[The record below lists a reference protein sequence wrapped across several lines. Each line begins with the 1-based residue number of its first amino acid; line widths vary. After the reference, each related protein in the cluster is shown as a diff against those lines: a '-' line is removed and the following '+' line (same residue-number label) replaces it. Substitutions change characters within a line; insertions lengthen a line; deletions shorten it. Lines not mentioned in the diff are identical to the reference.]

1 MQPSAGDDRMPAI
14 DRSLTP
20 GYRLNAQTIH
30 RDLYRLAAILLSY
43 MALEKSG
50 DRLLNLRDQFVDDEL
65 SHLIA
70 QTANANRLQ
79 PEHMQRLRTDPSEKS
94 FEPVEGY
101 CGEWDWPTDPWK
113 AAKPLS
119 FKDAC
124 DKIIHAQE
132 VGMIC
137 FDPPSLFLSGQQS
150 GKKWEVK
157 VDLLPYIELSAK
169 NFDDAIT

>member
-1 MQPSAGDDRMPAI
+1 MPAI

-50 DRLLNLRDQFVDDEL
+50 DRLLDLRDQFVDDEL

-79 PEHMQRLRTDPSEKS
+79 REHMQLLRTDPTETS
-94 FEPVEGY
+94 FEPVEGN
-101 CGEWDWPTDPWK
+101 CGEWDWPTEAWK
-113 AAKPLS
+113 AGKPLS

-132 VGMIC
+132 VGIIS
-137 FDPPSLFLSGQQS
+137 FDPPSIFLSGQRS

-157 VDLLPYIELSAK
+157 VDLLQYIELSAK
-169 NFDDAIT
+169 NFDDAIA